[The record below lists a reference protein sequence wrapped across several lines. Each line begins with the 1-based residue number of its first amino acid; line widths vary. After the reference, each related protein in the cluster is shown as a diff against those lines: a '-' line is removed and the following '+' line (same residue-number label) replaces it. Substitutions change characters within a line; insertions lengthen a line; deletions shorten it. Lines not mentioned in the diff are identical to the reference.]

1 MFSCQSFGYTCSF
14 LYAGSGACMNLYLT
28 VCSVSGLLVEMKAI
42 VFGKRWDISAVLV
55 MLACYVISNSLI
67 ITYPD

>member
-14 LYAGSGACMNLYLT
+14 LYAGSGACMNLWR
-28 VCSVSGLLVEMKAI
+28 CAGVSGLSVEMKAM

-55 MLACYVISNSLI
+55 MLVCYVISNSLI
-67 ITYPD
+67 ITYPN

>member
-1 MFSCQSFGYTCSF
+1 
-14 LYAGSGACMNLYLT
+14 MNLYLT

-55 MLACYVISNSLI
+55 MLVCYVISN
-67 ITYPD
+67 T

>member
-1 MFSCQSFGYTCSF
+1 
-14 LYAGSGACMNLYLT
+14 MNLYLT
-28 VCSVSGLLVEMKAI
+28 VCSVSGLLVEMKAM

-55 MLACYVISNSLI
+55 MLVCYVISNSLI